1 MGSYDGAQA
10 ALNPLNFP
18 VCLHDKE
25 LKFVTVGFT
34 PSFADW
40 LPFPG
45 PSSLSYETALLIQHL
60 SHLGPAC
67 PMPNHWPGK
76 SVWLL
81 ASLSP
86 QESASLE
93 LLQTGG
99 PATTAALPVF
109 AHLCHPRL
117 EEELTLWRTPH
128 QYIEMR

>member
-60 SHLGPAC
+60 SHLGPTC
-67 PMPNHWPGK
+67 PMPNHCGQER
-76 SVWLL
+76 VCGYWLPSAHRSPLHLNCCRQAGQLPQLHFQYLYICAIL
-81 ASLSP
+81 ALRRN
-86 QESASLE
+86 
-93 LLQTGG
+93 
-99 PATTAALPVF
+99 LP
-109 AHLCHPRL
+109 CG
-117 EEELTLWRTPH
+117 
-128 QYIEMR
+128 